1 MARQVS
7 SDHKL
12 LTGLFFRLLPYQ
24 VLLIVINAVNGI
36 VDSLYASNV
45 LGTDAM
51 SAIGLFGPLNH
62 FLYAASITF
71 VSGSQILYG
80 RYLAQKRENIHG
92 LFSVTIVTSVCLSL
106 LTSGL
111 LGLGVATGATRV
123 LCSEEPVLQLLNQYI
138 LGQAIGIPALIL
150 GQQLFAFLSLE
161 NQTKRTMTASIV
173 CFVVNAVLNHLFVV
187 VFNMGIF
194 GLGLSSSIA
203 SWAFLAILAVW
214 YLAGKS
220 EWKFSLKSCR
230 WRDAPQIAKL
240 GYPGALSRFVETF
253 RCLIVNFLVL
263 QYVGSVG
270 VSAFAA
276 SNSLLAV
283 IWAVPFGMVA
293 VSRMLF
299 SISIGEEDRRSL
311 IDAMKIAM
319 TKGMLLMVGI
329 VVLLILLAEPL
340 TQLFYRDPNEEVY
353 RMTVMGF
360 RILPLCMPLSMWSLH
375 YACYAQTSEKRAMS
389 IVIPVVDGMLGVVV
403 CSFFMIPWLKL
414 NGLYISNVMNGFICA
429 AVILVG
435 AWISLKRCPRNL
447 EDMMAI
453 PESFGATEDE
463 RLDLTIRSMDEA
475 VTVSRQISD
484 FCDRRGIDRRRSYF
498 AGLCMEEMAANV
510 ITNGFPPGD
519 RKHSVDIRVVHKDD
533 SIILRIR
540 DNCGA
545 FNAADHA
552 RLMEPDETGKN
563 VGIRLVYGIASDVSY
578 QNLLGMNVLT
588 IRI

>member
-92 LFSVTIVTSVCLSL
+92 LFSVTIVASVCLSL

-161 NQTKRTMTASIV
+161 NQTKRTMAASIA

-187 VFNMGIF
+187 ILGMGIF

-220 EWKFSLKSCR
+220 EWKFSLKACR
-230 WRDAPQIAKL
+230 WRDAPQIARL

-263 QYVGSVG
+263 RYVGSVG

-283 IWAVPFGMVA
+283 VWAVPFGMVA

-319 TKGMLLMVGI
+319 TRGMLLMIGI
-329 VVLLILLAEPL
+329 VALLILLAEPL
-340 TQLFYRDPNEEVY
+340 TQLFYRNPNEEVY
-353 RMTVMGF
+353 QMTVMGF

-453 PESFGATEDE
+453 PASFGATEDE

-475 VTVSRQISD
+475 VTVSRQITD
-484 FCDRRGIDRRRSYF
+484 FCDRRGIDKRRSYF

-510 ITNGFPPGD
+510 IANGFPPGD

-533 SIILRIR
+533 SVILRIR

-563 VGIRLVYGIASDVSY
+563 VGIRLVYGIADDVSY

>member
-1 MARQVS
+1 M
-7 SDHKL
+7 
-12 LTGLFFRLLPYQ
+12 
-24 VLLIVINAVNGI
+24 
-36 VDSLYASNV
+36 
-45 LGTDAM
+45 
-51 SAIGLFGPLNH
+51 
-62 FLYAASITF
+62 
-71 VSGSQILYG
+71 
-80 RYLAQKRENIHG
+80 
-92 LFSVTIVTSVCLSL
+92 
-106 LTSGL
+106 
-111 LGLGVATGATRV
+111 
-123 LCSEEPVLQLLNQYI
+123 
-138 LGQAIGIPALIL
+138 
-150 GQQLFAFLSLE
+150 
-161 NQTKRTMTASIV
+161 
-173 CFVVNAVLNHLFVV
+173 
-187 VFNMGIF
+187 
-194 GLGLSSSIA
+194 
-203 SWAFLAILAVW
+203 
-214 YLAGKS
+214 
-220 EWKFSLKSCR
+220 
-230 WRDAPQIAKL
+230 
-240 GYPGALSRFVETF
+240 
-253 RCLIVNFLVL
+253 
-263 QYVGSVG
+263 
-270 VSAFAA
+270 
-276 SNSLLAV
+276 
-283 IWAVPFGMVA
+283 
-293 VSRMLF
+293 
-299 SISIGEEDRRSL
+299 
-311 IDAMKIAM
+311 
-319 TKGMLLMVGI
+319 
-329 VVLLILLAEPL
+329 VLLILLAEPL

-375 YACYAQTSEKRAMS
+375 YACYAQTAEKRAMS

-414 NGLYISNVMNGFICA
+414 NGLYISNVMNGFICV

-563 VGIRLVYGIASDVSY
+563 VGIRLVYGIADDVSY